1 MWELWNWRSF
11 DSVHLI
17 QFWKMKFIVNLTTLK
32 QALHLVL
39 VLCLFLI
46 FTIYLGEVLILET
59 LGKQKR
65 VNLSNALKVCVK
77 TRVWCHG
84 NGLELLDGTLAAS
97 RYRSSDGVSS
107 KRIYD
112 LEMTLKFVFWMQ
124 FVIENLSYLMLI
136 KP

>member
-1 MWELWNWRSF
+1 
-11 DSVHLI
+11 
-17 QFWKMKFIVNLTTLK
+17 MKFIVNLTTLK

-39 VLCLFLI
+39 VLRLFLI

-77 TRVWCHG
+77 TRVWCRG

-97 RYRSSDGVSS
+97 RYRSSDGISS